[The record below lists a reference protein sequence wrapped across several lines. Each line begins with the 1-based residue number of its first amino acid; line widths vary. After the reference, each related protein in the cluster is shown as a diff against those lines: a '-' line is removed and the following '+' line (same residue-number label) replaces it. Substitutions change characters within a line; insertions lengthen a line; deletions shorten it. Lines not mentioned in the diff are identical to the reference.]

1 MKTRILAACALA
13 LAPETVWAQAEVQR
27 VAEPQRLDEIVVTAS
42 GRPEPL
48 SQVASTIQ
56 VITEDRIRNSS
67 AQSVAGILAENAVG
81 FFNEWSTAQTAF
93 NIRGGATDGQGRD
106 FRSQVLVLMNGR
118 RAGTANLQKLSPW
131 DVSRIEIVR
140 GPASVVYGSQ
150 AMGGV
155 INIITRNG
163 QNTAGSSLM
172 GQTGSWSLAQAV
184 GSTAGKADGVDW
196 YAGANDGRR
205 GDMSSPSAKE
215 TNTGWSRH
223 GGLAALGVQLGQNN
237 RVDVTARS
245 DGIYDAGFRGSQW
258 DYNNKDTRYNQSIE
272 MVWSGTTPSGW
283 FNWSAQGYAFND
295 VDDFHWGSER
305 LRTGAPGYRW
315 DHNRRDLQAVGV
327 RLLPEFHPTRTT
339 DILFGLDAE
348 QAKLRST
355 RLRIAMPGA
364 ANTQVAPFD
373 NNENNDSLGL
383 YGEGV
388 QRLLDDRLT
397 LRGGL
402 RWSYGR
408 QSLEATPYQPLL
420 IANTQTYNKVTYSAG
435 AAYQALSWLKLRG
448 GVASGFRAPTGSEL
462 GADFTAVGGSQ
473 TLGNPNLKPESNV
486 QQEIGATAA
495 IDTAFVDL
503 ALFQNRISDRITTR
517 ALTSTR
523 SQYVNA
529 SGDLTV
535 RGLELQSEWDAARQF
550 GLTGSTL
557 RLFGNASW
565 NFDMTDDGWDR
576 SATGPY
582 RTRPQRMYEY
592 QAAIGGVVGLREV
605 FDLWVFNI
613 LRGPVYYDT
622 EEALLIPQG
631 EPSDRYVHRKGAF
644 WITNLRL
651 NTYPTKGVTL
661 FGAINNLFDVNDHPL
676 YIATD
681 KQPYVSNPVSSNGG
695 RGNSLGGREFI
706 VGLQV
711 KF

>member
-1 MKTRILAACALA
+1 MKNRLFAACALA
-13 LAPETVWAQAEVQR
+13 ALAPETAFAQVEAQGL
-27 VAEPQRLDEIVVTAS
+27 AEPQRLNEIVVTAS
-42 GRPEPL
+42 GRAEPL

-56 VITEDRIRNSS
+56 VISEDRIRNSS
-67 AQSVAGILAENAVG
+67 AQSIAGVLAENAVG
-81 FFNEWSTAQTAF
+81 FFNDWSPAQTAF

-163 QNTAGSSLM
+163 RNTAGSSLM
-172 GQTGSWSLAQAV
+172 AQTGSAALAQGVA
-184 GSTAGKADGVDW
+184 STAGKADSVDW

-205 GDMSSPSAKE
+205 GDQSSPSGKM
-215 TNTGWSRH
+215 TNTGWNRH
-223 GGLAALGVQLGQNN
+223 GGLAALGVQFGENN
-237 RVDVTARS
+237 RVEMTARS

-272 MVWSGTTPSGW
+272 MVWSGTTPTGW
-283 FNWSAQGYAFND
+283 FNWSAQAYAFND

-315 DHNRRDLQAVGV
+315 DHNKRELQALGV
-327 RLLPEFHPTRTT
+327 RLLPEFHPTTST
-339 DILFGLDAE
+339 DILVGLDAE
-348 QAKLRST
+348 QAKLRSN

-364 ANTQVAPFD
+364 ANTQVAPYD
-373 NNENNDSLGL
+373 NNENNESLGL
-383 YGEGV
+383 YSEAV
-388 QRLLDDRLT
+388 QRLFDDKLT

-420 IANTQTYNKVTYSAG
+420 VTNTQTYNKVTYSAG
-435 AAYQALSWLKLRG
+435 AAYQAMPWLKLRG
-448 GVASGFRAPTGSEL
+448 GVASGFRAPTGTEL
-462 GADFTAVGGSQ
+462 GSDFTAVGGSQ
-473 TLGNPNLKPESNV
+473 TLGNPSLKPENNV
-486 QQEIGATAA
+486 QQEIGATVAV
-495 IDTAFVDL
+495 DTAFIDL

-517 ALTSTR
+517 ALTSNR

-535 RGLELQSEWDAARQF
+535 RGLELQSEWDAGRQF
-550 GLTGSTL
+550 GLKPTL
-557 RLFGNASW
+557 RFFGNASW

-582 RTRPQRMYEY
+582 RAKPQRVYEY
-592 QAAIGGVVGLREV
+592 QASIGGVVGMAGI
-605 FDLWVFNI
+605 FDLWAFGI

-651 NTYPTKGVTL
+651 NTYPMKGVTL
-661 FGAINNLFDVNDHPL
+661 FGAVNNVFDVNDHPL
-676 YIATD
+676 FIATD

-695 RGNSLGGREFI
+695 RGNSLGGREFL